1 MKAGPQRAAA
11 GYKNAEPVGFRLREN
26 LPLVGD
32 YIAGFFAV
40 FASGLRAGFDG
51 FAFSLAANF
60 V

>member
-1 MKAGPQRAAA
+1 
-11 GYKNAEPVGFRLREN
+11 VGFRLREN

-32 YIAGFFAV
+32 YAAGFFAV
-40 FASGLRAGFDG
+40 FASGLRVGFDG